1 MGSTDVEKISIQPE
15 LEDIALFVKSLPV
28 LIGLTG
34 LKANGVTADTAF
46 WQPMRVS

>member
-1 MGSTDVEKISIQPE
+1 VEKISIQPE

-34 LKANGVTADTAF
+34 LQANRVTADATL
-46 WQPMRVS
+46 WKPLRVS